1 MEIGISEIQKRNQ
14 NSNWAI
20 APTSDITHSIK
31 LCLEEHH
38 YFKVIIGAS
47 VQDVSIIMDE
57 SFVYALAGASA
68 IDINASPESV
78 QAAQRGIKLAQNMA
92 FELGIDMD
100 VPPAI
105 FVSVAK
111 PGDPHTL
118 KSHIDLEKCVGCLK
132 CIKICPNGCISE
144 EGIIASVACRGCGW
158 CEAACPVDAITMAGT
173 ASKDYRVVITSCFK
187 TGADFVELHLSDATV
202 KEIRQIFHDL
212 DDLIPPEKLTSVCV
226 GSGLASPKK
235 ILEQCQAIYECHGP
249 LTIIQADGLPM
260 NSFRTSLQAIATA
273 DAIIRSGIPIYVQ
286 ISGGVTEI
294 TPQFARL
301 LDVPINGIGV
311 GIHALKIIKEFID
324 APDFYDSHDLIH
336 QAVARAKELVNSVA
350 APEQIVNYPTS
361 VGVDYPVNFIGA
373 SLYASTS

>member
-31 LCLEEHH
+31 FCLDEQN

-47 VQDVSIIMDE
+47 VQDVNIIMDE

-118 KSHIDLEKCVGCLK
+118 KSHIDLDKCVGCLK
-132 CIKICPNGCISE
+132 CVEVCPNGCISE
-144 EGIIASVACRGCGW
+144 ERIIDSVACRGCGW
-158 CEAACPVDAITMAGT
+158 CAAACTADAIAMAGT
-173 ASKDYRVVITSCFK
+173 ASKDYRTVIACCFK

-202 KEIRQIFHDL
+202 EEIRQILHNL
-212 DDLIPPEKLTSVCV
+212 ADLIPQEMFCSVCI
-226 GSGLASPKK
+226 GSGLASPKT
-235 ILEQCQAIYECHGP
+235 ILEQCQAIYELHGP
-249 LTIIQADGLPM
+249 RTIIQADGLPM
-260 NSFRTSLQAIATA
+260 NSFRTSLQALATA
-273 DAIIRSGIPIYVQ
+273 DVILRSGIPVYVQ

-294 TPQFARL
+294 TPQLARI
-301 LDVPINGIGV
+301 LDVPINGVGV

-324 APDFYDSHDLIH
+324 TPDFYDSHDLIH

-350 APEQIVNYPTS
+350 APEQIVDYPTS
-361 VGVDYPVNFIGA
+361 IDVDYPVNFIGA
-373 SLYASTS
+373 SLYAS